1 MKSRVSVTPRD
12 KLMGQKS
19 TFSILLFPPSVG
31 GHFKIKAIIKVAL
44 AGVLVLAC
52 CCSSQEV
59 EAGGLGI

>member
-12 KLMGQKS
+12 KLMAQKS
-19 TFSILLFPPSVG
+19 TFSILLFPPSVS
-31 GHFKIKAIIKVAL
+31 GHFKIKAIIKIAL

-52 CCSSQEV
+52 YCSSQV